1 MRQIEKLY
9 NLLEEKQSAAL
20 LKRKLG
26 YIMDL
31 YGECEGSEVHSIV
44 REIVENFSE
53 MIFILEKNGKTLT
66 ADDIPWDPEADADEK
81 EPYPWDPY
89 GLAEVF
95 DSNDESSIL
104 GTFEDYLNRVAELS
118 EPTVKDY
125 LKRLRRFL
133 REYKEEG
140 VCIDIT
146 VLYSDIDRIIDE
158 YYSNP
163 DNIERNGKAHGGE
176 LAVLKK
182 LKEMKIY
189 IAFDGTV
196 KELIKYIAEHCTA
209 ESETEQGESLFD
221 YNFTDE
227 KPLVNRFL
235 GTQDLEALHRKINRP
250 GRPFVLLLREYIDDF
265 RKTDPKYKD
274 NNPALYRDLGIS
286 KNIYSQ
292 IMKEGST
299 YRADKE
305 TILLLAFTM
314 KLSAEDA
321 EELLLSAGF
330 SFVVSDERDIAI
342 RFLLEREEYDV
353 SYVNRI
359 LGELG
364 LKGFEPRSYYTK
376 KDREED
382 EKLNCRLQR
391 TVKE

>member
-31 YGECEGSEVHSIV
+31 YGECDGSEVRSIV

-53 MIFILEKNGKTLT
+53 MILILEKDGKRVLSNG
-66 ADDIPWDPEADADEK
+66 IEWEPEADVDEK

-89 GLAEVF
+89 GLAEIF
-95 DSNDESSIL
+95 DPEDENAIL
-104 GTFEDYLNRVAELS
+104 GTFETYLSCVAELS

-140 VCIDIT
+140 TCINLTI
-146 VLYSDIDRIIDE
+146 LYSDIDRIIDE
-158 YYSNP
+158 YYTNP

-182 LKEMKIY
+182 LKDMKIY
-189 IAFDGTV
+189 IEFDGTA
-196 KELIKYIAEHCTA
+196 KELIKYIAEHCMV
-209 ESETEQGESLFD
+209 ESESEESLFD
-221 YNFTDE
+221 YSFTAE
-227 KPLVNRFL
+227 MPLVNRFL

-250 GRPFVLLLREYIDDF
+250 GKPFVLLLREYIEEF

-314 KLSAEDA
+314 KLSVEDA

-330 SFVVSDERDIAI
+330 SFVLSDERDIAMQ
-342 RFLLEREEYDV
+342 FLLEREEYDI
-353 SYVNRI
+353 SYVNKI
-359 LGELG
+359 LGEIG

-376 KDREED
+376 KDREDD
-382 EKLNCRLQR
+382 EKLNRKLQR
-391 TVKE
+391 VIEE